1 MNPDLQRF
9 SIIFGNREFPHL
21 KPFSNKASAAS
32 RVRLRVRLIPAI
44 ALLFWLLSASGAMA
58 GQSIPA
64 GSEIAYPPFCLVD
77 ENGRAGGFSVE
88 LMQAATSA
96 MDRQVTFRTGPWAK
110 VKEWLQT
117 GEVRALPLMGRT
129 PAREA
134 DFDFTFPY
142 ISLHG
147 AIVVRKGNTEIES
160 IADLDGRRVAVMA
173 GDNAEAFLRQ
183 KKMDIRLRTTPTFEG
198 ALRRLSRG
206 GCDAVVVQRIV
217 AIRLMQKAGLE
228 NLKILDSP
236 IEGFRQQFCFAVKE
250 GDRKMLSL
258 LNEGL
263 SIVMA
268 NGTYRRLNAKWFA
281 ALELPLHGP
290 VVVGGDRNFP
300 PYEFIDED
308 GRPAGY
314 NVELTRAIAREMGLD
329 IKIRLGPWNKVRKQL
344 ARGEIDAL
352 QGMFYSA
359 ERDLKFDF
367 TPAHTVNHQV
377 SIVRRD
383 DGPPPTTA
391 AELAGMDIVVQRGDI
406 MHDFVRKK
414 GLGEQVEAVSH
425 QKEALM
431 QLARGN
437 YDCAL
442 GSRATALYLIDKNGW
457 DQLAVA
463 QKPFLSPQYCY
474 AVPNSKKAL
483 LAHFTEGLK
492 MLEEIGAYQRIH
504 DKWMGV
510 YQEQDHSFLL
520 HLRHFA
526 MVFIPLVA
534 VLLAV
539 FLWSWSLRRQVG
551 KRTEEL
557 KENEEFLRAMISCSP
572 VALYSIAP
580 DGAVTTW
587 NQSAERVFG
596 WHAEEVIGRPL
607 PIVPEDKKDEFARF
621 RDQILQGHT
630 LSGVAVLRRRK
641 DGSHFHAS
649 LSASPIYSVQTGEI
663 IGIMGS
669 VEDITEHRKLEEQ
682 LRQAQKM
689 EAVGRLAGGVAHD
702 YNNMLSVISG
712 YAELALDQ
720 VTPDAPLHAELS
732 EILNAAKRSTDI
744 TRQLLAFARKQT
756 IHPKVL
762 DLNET
767 VEGMLKMLRRLI
779 GEDIELAWLPAPQ
792 VWPLRMDPAQIDQI
806 LANLCVNARDA
817 ISGIGRVSIETANAQ
832 LDETYCTENP
842 GFIPGD
848 FVLLSVS
855 DNGCGMDKD
864 TLDNIFEPFFTTKGD
879 ARGTGLGLAT
889 VFGIVKQNQGFIN
902 VYSEPGQGAT
912 FRIYLPRHAGREAGR
927 TPEARTQVPR
937 GRNETLLVVED
948 DPPILEMTRMM
959 LERLGYQVLAA
970 ATPSEALETA
980 SAAQAGIDLLIT
992 DVVMPEM
999 NGRDLSEKLRTLC
1012 PNLKILFMS
1021 GYSSDVIAHNDVLAA
1036 DIHFIQKP
1044 FTKQSLAAKVR
1055 EVLEQAKQPPT

>member
-1 MNPDLQRF
+1 LLLQGT
-9 SIIFGNREFPHL
+9 IPIFKIRVFPQL
-21 KPFSNKASAAS
+21 KPFFSDKASDS
-32 RVRLRVRLIPAI
+32 SKVHPIMAI
-44 ALLFWLLSASGAMA
+44 AALLWLLVASPAMA
-58 GQSIPA
+58 GEPIRA
-64 GSEIAYPPFCLVD
+64 GSEIAYPPFCIED

-88 LMQAATSA
+88 LMRAAANA
-96 MDRQVTFRTGPWAK
+96 MDRKVVFRTGKWAE
-110 VKEWLQT
+110 VKGWLKK
-117 GEVRALPLMGRT
+117 GEVRALPLVGRT
-129 PAREA
+129 PEREA

-147 AIVVRKGNTEIES
+147 AIVVRKRNTEIQS
-160 IADLDGRRVAVMA
+160 IADLDGQKVAVMA

-183 KKMDIRLRTTPTFEG
+183 KKMDIRIRTTPTFED
-198 ALRRLSRG
+198 ALRGLSRG
-206 GCDAVVVQRIV
+206 GCDAVVVQRLV
-217 AIRLMQKAGLE
+217 AIRLLQKSGLE

-236 IEGFRQQFCFAVKE
+236 VEGFRQQFCFAVKE
-250 GDRKMLSL
+250 GDHRMLSL

-268 NGTYRRLNAKWFA
+268 DGTYRRLNAKWFA
-281 ALELPLHGP
+281 ALKLPLHGP
-290 VVVGGDRNFP
+290 IVVGGDQNFP
-300 PYEFIDED
+300 PYEFIDKN

-314 NVELTRAIAREMGLD
+314 NVELTRAIAREMDLD
-329 IKIRLGPWNKVRKQL
+329 IKIRLGPWNKIRRQL
-344 ARGEIDAL
+344 AGGRIDAL

-359 ERDLKFDF
+359 GRDLKFDF

-377 SIVRRD
+377 SIVRRE

-391 AELAGMDIVVQRGDI
+391 AELAGMQIVVQRGDI
-406 MHDFVRKK
+406 MHDFARKK
-414 GLGEQVEAVSH
+414 GLGEQVDAVSN
-425 QKEALM
+425 QKEALGE
-431 QLARGN
+431 LARGS

-457 DQLAVA
+457 DQLVVA

-474 AVPNSKKAL
+474 AVPNNQKTL

-492 MLEEIGAYQRIH
+492 MLEESGEYQRIH

-510 YQEQDHSFLL
+510 YQEQDHSLL
-520 HLRHFA
+520 TALRRLA

-572 VALYSIAP
+572 VALYSI
-580 DGAVTTW
+580 DRSGRVTAW

-596 WHAEEVIGRPL
+596 WSPEEVIGRPL
-607 PIVPEDKKDEFARF
+607 PIVPEDKKAEFDQF
-621 RDQILQGHT
+621 RDQILHGQT

-641 DGSHFHAS
+641 DGSLFHAS
-649 LSASPIYSVQTGEI
+649 LSAAPIYSVQTGEI

-702 YNNMLSVISG
+702 YNNMLSVITG

-720 VTPDAPLHAELS
+720 VTPGAPPHAELS
-732 EILNAAKRSTDI
+732 EILSSAKRSTDI

-756 IHPKVL
+756 IQPEVL
-762 DLNET
+762 DLNAT

-779 GEDIELAWLPAPQ
+779 GEDVELAWLPAPQ
-792 VWPLRMDPAQIDQI
+792 VWPVRMDPAQIDQL

-817 ISGIGRVSIETANAQ
+817 ISGIGRISIETGNVH
-832 LDETYCTENP
+832 LDEAYAAEHP

-864 TLDNIFEPFFTTKGD
+864 TMDNIFEPFYTTKGD
-879 ARGTGLGLAT
+879 SRGTGLGLAT

-902 VYSEPGQGAT
+902 VYSEPAQGST
-912 FRIYLPRHAGREAGR
+912 FRIYLPRHAAEAEGK
-927 TPEARTQVPR
+927 TPEIRTEAPR
-937 GRNETLLVVED
+937 GRNETLLLVED

-959 LERLGYQVLAA
+959 LERLGYRVLAA
-970 ATPSEALETA
+970 ATPGEALKTA
-980 SAAQAGIDLLIT
+980 SETQAGIDLLVT

-999 NGRDLSEKLRTLC
+999 NGRDLSENLRALD
-1012 PNLKILFMS
+1012 PGIKILFMS
-1021 GYSSDVIAHNDVLAA
+1021 GYTSDVIAHNDVLAA
-1036 DIHFIQKP
+1036 GVHFIQKP
-1044 FTKQSLAAKVR
+1044 FTKQELAAKVR
-1055 EVLEQAKQPPT
+1055 EILDQDQPSPA